1 VFAAGSRLDSSERQD
16 ERQIYGES
24 TMPRPWKQIAD
35 DGAGSPF
42 LEYSLIAAGISAGIM
57 MAVIGIL
64 TAHG

>member
-1 VFAAGSRLDSSERQD
+1 
-16 ERQIYGES
+16 
-24 TMPRPWKQIAD
+24 MPRPWKQIAD